1 VTETGSIPET
11 PRGRTRVGGY
21 ALCTDE
27 GGRILLA
34 RLSAIEVDVG
44 AWTLPGGGI
53 EFGEHPDDAVIREL
67 EEETGLVGEIEE
79 LAGVFSHVYRRSPA
93 AGGADLHFLGILYHC
108 RLVGGALR
116 DEVGGTT
123 DTSRWF
129 SRDELGA
136 PGVRLVEIARY
147 GVELAFARRHLA
159 EDGADA
165 RGGAD
170 PGARA
175 AANSDPMAEAA
186 ST

>member
-1 VTETGSIPET
+1 MTETGTIPET

-21 ALCTDE
+21 ALCTDD

-67 EEETGLVGEIEE
+67 EEETGLIGEIEE

-93 AGGADLHFLGILYHC
+93 AGGADLHFLGILYRC
-108 RLVGGALR
+108 RVTGGELR
-116 DEVGGTT
+116 DEIGGTT
-123 DTSRWF
+123 DTARWF
-129 SRDELGA
+129 ARDELRA

-147 GVELAFARRHLA
+147 GVDLAFADDELA
-159 EDGADA
+159 Q
-165 RGGAD
+165 
-170 PGARA
+170 
-175 AANSDPMAEAA
+175 AA